1 MENVKV
7 QSKYFF
13 SDSSVYTS
21 YFPLFCVFAPTAL
34 EMEHKGDKTKPSRM
48 RVFILSDFR
57 KYFKQNEM
65 SNFSM
70 RTISGMGF
78 AQALVL

>member
-65 SNFSM
+65 RIQHSCIIGTCQYFYWY
-70 RTISGMGF
+70 I
-78 AQALVL
+78 

>member
-48 RVFILSDFR
+48 RVFIL
-57 KYFKQNEM
+57 K
-65 SNFSM
+65 
-70 RTISGMGF
+70 
-78 AQALVL
+78 ALVVKNSVLHNFGFGKVSPAKQL